1 MPVATLPLNLSV
13 NAIVIR
19 LGSIAILIAI
29 NAFFVTAEFA
39 MVSVRRSRIS
49 QLVDSGDI
57 PARTVQALQRRPERL
72 LSTMQ
77 LGITLSS
84 LALGWIGERALAQ
97 LFVGLLAAIPLP
109 VTGLTSTAHA
119 LAVPVAFVAI
129 AYLQIVLGELCPKAM
144 ALLYA
149 EQLARWLG
157 PPSLAIARVFH
168 PFIWVLN
175 HSTRLLLRGLG
186 VRSYERGWY
195 NRVTSEELQLIINT
209 ERESIGLESDERE
222 LLNKAFEFGEAQAN
236 EIMVPRTQVDAIAKT
251 ATFGELLSMVV
262 TTGHSRLPV
271 MGESLDDIV
280 GLIDFKSLA
289 VPLES
294 GQLVRDSAIEE
305 WVRPVR
311 FVQEMTL
318 LPEILSVLER
328 SRQEVAMVVD
338 EFGGTAGLVT
348 LQDIVVQLLGD
359 RLEPESRD
367 ATPAVQILDEQT
379 YLVQAQ
385 IDLEELDELL
395 DIELP
400 ATEEYQ
406 TLAGFLL
413 DRMQKIPNP
422 GETFQFADLEFTVV
436 AADGPRLETIRIL
449 RRDRPQTPPGAAG
462 TEP

>member
-1 MPVATLPLNLSV
+1 MATLPLNLSAS
-13 NAIVIR
+13 AIVIR
-19 LGSIAILIAI
+19 LGSIAVLIAI

-49 QLVDSGDI
+49 QLVDAGDI

-84 LALGWIGERALAQ
+84 LALGWIGEGALAQ
-97 LFVGLLAAIPLP
+97 LLAVLLAFLPLP
-109 VTGLTSTAHA
+109 VTRTVETAHT
-119 LAVPVAFVAI
+119 LAVPMAFIAV

-157 PPSLAIARVFH
+157 PPSLAISQVFH

-175 HSTRLLLRGLG
+175 HSTRLLLRWLG
-186 VRSYERGWY
+186 VRSQDRSWY

-222 LLNKAFEFGEAQAN
+222 LLNNAFEFSEAQAN
-236 EIMVPRTQVDAIAKT
+236 EVMVPRTQIDAIAKT
-251 ATFGELLSMVV
+251 ATFGELLTMVV
-262 TTGHSRLPV
+262 ATGHSRLPV

-294 GQLVRDSAIEE
+294 GRLDRDTAIEE
-305 WVRPVR
+305 WVRPIR
-311 FVQEMTL
+311 FVQEMTP
-318 LPEILSVLER
+318 LPEVLSVLER
-328 SRQEVAMVVD
+328 SRQEVAMVMD
-338 EFGGTAGLVT
+338 EFGGTAGLIA

-367 ATPAVQILDEQT
+367 AAPAVQILDEQT

-395 DIELP
+395 DVELP

-413 DRMQKIPNP
+413 DRMQKIPAP
-422 GETFQFADLEFTVV
+422 GESLQFADLEFTVV

-449 RRDRPQTPPGAAG
+449 RRDRPAAA
-462 TEP
+462 PDAAADAQP

>member
-1 MPVATLPLNLSV
+1 MATLPLNLSV

-19 LGSIAILIAI
+19 LGSIAVLIAI

-49 QLVDSGDI
+49 QLVDAGDV

-97 LFVGLLAAIPLP
+97 LFVAAIPLP
-109 VTGLTSTAHA
+109 ADGAARTAHA
-119 LAVPVAFVAI
+119 LAVPIAFVAI

-157 PPSLAIARVFH
+157 PPSLAISRVFH

-175 HSTRLLLRGLG
+175 RSTRLLLRGLG

-209 ERESIGLESDERE
+209 ERESTGLESDERE

-262 TTGHSRLPV
+262 ATGHSRLPV

-294 GQLVRDSAIEE
+294 GQLDRDSAIEA

-311 FVQEMTL
+311 FVQEMTP
-318 LPEILSVLER
+318 LPEVLSVLER

-348 LQDIVVQLLGD
+348 LQDIVAQLLGD

-367 ATPAVQILDEQT
+367 AAPAVQILDEQT

-413 DRMQKIPNP
+413 DRMQKIPVP
-422 GETFQFADLEFTVV
+422 GEAFQFADLEFTVV

-449 RRDRPQTPPGAAG
+449 RRDRPETIPDATRA
-462 TEP
+462 EP